1 MLTPT
6 EEVSHEKAD
15 SFRELIASLGALPV
29 ILSYEEHDRVVA
41 AISHLPHL
49 ISASL
54 VNLVHDSDNE
64 RHLMKTVAAG
74 GFRDITRIS
83 SSSPE
88 MWREIC
94 LANGEAIL
102 PLLDL
107 EKFTYAAF
115 SDTEPTLFVFAS
127 FFFLAAFICT
137 KSLKSVARCADLC
150 LFLFLIPFCALLA
163 MGAFKAD
170 FSHLLPLFGT
180 PLEGTMSAFTHTI
193 PHFSDLTMLLPL
205 LFFYHPRRGEEKKI
219 LLGYGVGALC
229 TLAFLAVFF
238 GLYASLAPR
247 EHYAFSKIA
256 QYFPA
261 LSVIGRLDLFFVYLI
276 SIVLLFFTCLPLQYA
291 TELVCATFSLPSRNL
306 VAAAVNVA
314 AFFFTLF
321 CNKYYDSIY
330 ALFCKQLPI
339 IFVLFSYL
347 PPIFACFLPKDSA
360 KDNPKNGAVKRA
372 KNAYQK
378 ENDHA

>member
-1 MLTPT
+1 MKLLKNPPNH
-6 EEVSHEKAD
+6 VVCG
-15 SFRELIASLGALPV
+15 RQIAFAAAFLLPMGKLLEAPSLLAKYAKGDLLAPAFLHFFLQAAALA
-29 ILSYEEHDRVVA
+29 LLLFALRKSKYSLAERLQA
-41 AISHLPHL
+41 AIG
-49 ISASL
+49 
-54 VNLVHDSDNE
+54 
-64 RHLMKTVAAG
+64 KWAAPIYLL
-74 GFRDITRIS
+74 FAAYY
-83 SSSPE
+83 
-88 MWREIC
+88 
-94 LANGEAIL
+94 LFAAVL

-137 KSLKSVARCADLC
+137 KSLKSIARCADLC

-205 LFFYHPRRGEEKKI
+205 LFFYQPRKGDEKKI

-238 GLYASLAPR
+238 GLYASIAPR

-291 TELVCATFSLPSRNL
+291 TELVCATFSLSSRHY
-306 VAAAVNVA
+306 VATAINIA

-330 ALFCKQLPI
+330 ALFCKQFPI
-339 IFVLFSYL
+339 IFVLFAYL
-347 PPIFACFLPKDSA
+347 PPIFACFLPKDAA
-360 KDNPKNGAVKRA
+360 KSSIIPRA
-372 KNAYQK
+372 KNTCRK
-378 ENDHA
+378 EDNHA